1 MSNIYYI
8 RTLKSYYS
16 SVNREHDGHPRRDV
30 AAQRHGVRTSDLLLF
45 LAPFPPPAA
54 DRERTREGEEQAR
67 KKRCERERERERT
80 KADVRIKLLADAP
93 ARGPETTQ
101 QSVSLD

>member
-8 RTLKSYYS
+8 RALKSYYS

-45 LAPFPPPAA
+45 LAPFPPPP
-54 DRERTREGEEQAR
+54 RIE
-67 KKRCERERERERT
+67 KERERERSKRERNGVKEREKEREQKPT
-80 KADVRIKLLADAP
+80 YV
-93 ARGPETTQ
+93 
-101 QSVSLD
+101 